1 MVDALRL
8 KIKTLPF
15 GTHAVECHLDE
26 SFFNTDEQTE
36 VRRASVDVTL
46 QVTRKSE
53 NTYHLEI
60 ACNGTLTTACDRC
73 LDDLDLPVD
82 VNYSLDVE
90 QMGNEL
96 DDSNDE
102 LLIVPA
108 DWREL
113 DAAPLVRD
121 TVLLAMPMTHVH
133 ENEDD
138 CNADMLDA
146 LDSHRVE
153 SVPDSDDIM
162 QSETTGTDPPRK
174 WHILKEDSLRLVPLS
189 AAPTTWLWPRPSLSA
204 RTVVH
209 GMFITPYAPSAVTTV
224 ART

>member
-108 DWREL
+108 EWREL

-133 ENEDD
+133 ESEDD

-153 SVPDSDDIM
+153 SVPKKM
-162 QSETTGTDPPRK
+162 AHPKRRQSKTRTAKRRTHD
-174 WHILKEDSLRLVPLS
+174 V
-189 AAPTTWLWPRPSLSA
+189 AVAPTIAQCSNCGAWHVYH
-204 RTVVH
+204 TVCPECGYYRGKNV
-209 GMFITPYAPSAVTTV
+209 MNKEEA
-224 ART
+224 

>member
-1 MVDALRL
+1 MVDALKL

-26 SFFNTDEQTE
+26 SFFNIDEQIE
-36 VRRASVDVTL
+36 VRRADVDVTL
-46 QVTRKSE
+46 EVTRKSE
-53 NTYHLEI
+53 STYHLEI
-60 ACNGTLTTACDRC
+60 ACNGTVTTACDRC

-82 VNYSLDVE
+82 VSYGLNVE
-90 QMGNEL
+90 QMGTEL

-121 TVLLAMPMTHVH
+121 TVLLALPMTHCH

-138 CNADMLDA
+138 CNADMLNA
-146 LDSHRVE
+146 LNSHRVE
-153 SVPDSDDIM
+153 AVPDDDDLP
-162 QSETTGTDPPRK
+162 QSETTGTDPRWEALK
-174 WHILKEDSLRLVPLS
+174 KLKEK
-189 AAPTTWLWPRPSLSA
+189 
-204 RTVVH
+204 
-209 GMFITPYAPSAVTTV
+209 
-224 ART
+224 